1 MSITLPTRVAE
12 KSRRAE
18 CETAGVPLAYTE
30 LEPSR
35 EADAE
40 VGPVVS
46 LDHVSFCYEGE
57 ARLALRD
64 VSLSVA
70 PGSFVGVNGPSGA
83 GKSTLCSVVSG
94 AAPHHFA
101 GTFRGTATIDGM
113 DTCEVGLTDVSRVVG
128 SVLQDIDSQ
137 MVAAG
142 VEDEL
147 LFGLENFG
155 VPRDQVEA
163 RLAWALDACGIADL
177 RSRDIATL
185 SGGQKQK
192 VAIAAILALR
202 PKVLVLDEPTA
213 ALDPAS
219 SRMVFQ
225 TLRDLN
231 ASGITVIVVE
241 RKAALLAEFSDRVV
255 VLDGG
260 HVVLDGSPR
269 SVFAR
274 RGALREAGV
283 DRPRVTLIS
292 DLLSQAGAL
301 PAEKSFLTVDEAVSG
316 LLDVLPRAGAANPA
330 ASTRASQGRAGK
342 VTCPP
347 VSGEPV
353 LRLRD
358 VSYGYGRGRVAV
370 SSVDLDVRPGELVAV
385 VGENGAGKTTLTKLV
400 AGLLRPTSGEVTVC
414 GLDVRRARASE
425 VARHVSTLFQNPD
438 HQICRQTV
446 LDEVAFGLV
455 LQGVDPTEARERA
468 RGAVERFGLPAEAAP
483 FALPRGRRQVVALA
497 SAMALEPRLLVLD
510 EPTSG
515 LDASERET
523 VMGAVDEARQ
533 GGCAVVMVCHDME
546 VVSDFATRLVVMAEG
561 RVLADGAP
569 GEVFSRSDVLA
580 RARVA
585 APQVAD
591 VAGRLARAGLEAFS
605 GVSDPREL
613 AREAEGMV
621 C

>member
-18 CETAGVPLAYTE
+18 CETAVVPLVYTGP
-30 LEPSR
+30 EPLCQ
-35 EADAE
+35 AGAE
-40 VGPVVS
+40 VGSVVS

-57 ARLALRD
+57 PTFALRD

-70 PGSFVGVNGPSGA
+70 PGSFVGVIGPSGA

-163 RLAWALDACGIADL
+163 RLAWALGACGIADL

-241 RKAALLAEFSDRVV
+241 QKAALLAEFSDRVV

-283 DRPRVTLIS
+283 DRPRVTCVS
-292 DLLSQAGAL
+292 DLLSRAGAL

-316 LLDVLPRAGAANPA
+316 LLEVLPRAVAAGPA
-330 ASTRASQGRAGK
+330 APMRASRGRACK
-342 VTCPP
+342 APCPP
-347 VSGEPV
+347 VTGEPV

-455 LQGVDPTEARERA
+455 LQGVDPTEARECA
-468 RGAVERFGLPAEAAP
+468 RGAVERFGLPADAAP

-497 SAMALEPRLLVLD
+497 SAMAREPRLLVLD

-515 LDASERET
+515 LDARERKT

-561 RVLADGAP
+561 RVLADGAA
-569 GEVFSRSDVLA
+569 GEVFSRSDLLA

-591 VAGRLARAGLEAFS
+591 VAGRLAQAGFEAFS

-613 AREAEGMV
+613 ARVAEGMV
-621 C
+621 R